1 MYRVVLLVLMF
12 VGCAAVSA
20 PAQTIPKSL
29 QDPAGEAV
37 IRNRKNAWT
46 VGVAGGLFGGTQLRQ
61 VDEMAR
67 VVQDGDNMRV
77 MPFISQGSATNL
89 EDLLYLRGIDV
100 VVTQADVFE
109 FFRKQRGTPNLEQRV
124 HYIFRFPPSE
134 THILAR
140 KEIRRMEDLRGKKVH
155 FGSDGAAGTLTGPI
169 IFQRLGIQVQQ
180 VDGSMDNPTGMQKVL
195 SGEIDAVVRV
205 TPKPVQYVSSIPASS
220 GLHLVPIPFSAKF
233 GDYYALGD
241 FTSEDYPN
249 IVPEGSRVDTIA
261 VPSVLAVYNWP
272 KDNERYRV
280 VERFVQRLFANWDK
294 LLQPPN
300 HPKWKDINLA
310 ATVEGW
316 TRFAVAEQ
324 ELQSKYG
331 GKLPAQQDI
340 QREFQAF
347 TNGTTSSRSPISQ
360 REHDALFQQ
369 FIQWRD
375 RQKGQGGREGARE
388 R

>member
-1 MYRVVLLVLMF
+1 MVRIGVYVLLLV
-12 VGCAAVSA
+12 CSA
-20 PAQTIPKSL
+20 TASVHAQTIPKSL
-29 QDPAGEAV
+29 QDPAGEAAV
-37 IRNRKNAWT
+37 RERKNSWI
-46 VGVAGGLFGGTQLRQ
+46 VGIAGGLFGGTQLRQ

-134 THILAR
+134 THIIA
-140 KEIRRMEDLRGKKVH
+140 KKAIRSLEDLRGKKVH

-180 VDGSMDNPTGMQKVL
+180 VDGTMDNPTGMQKVL

-205 TPKPVQYVSSIPASS
+205 TPKPVQYVSSIAPSS
-220 GLHLVPIPFSAKF
+220 GLHLVPIPFSSKF
-233 GDYYALGD
+233 ADYYALGD
-241 FTSEDYPN
+241 FTSADYPN
-249 IVPEGSRVDTIA
+249 MVPEGGSVDTIA

-272 KDNERYRV
+272 KDHERYRK

-310 ATVEGW
+310 ATLEGW
-316 TRFAVAEQ
+316 TRFAAAEQ
-324 ELQSKYG
+324 ELQRLYG
-331 GKLPAQQDI
+331 GNLPAQQDI
-340 QREFQAF
+340 KREFQAF
-347 TNGTTSSRSPISQ
+347 MGETTTSRSPISES
-360 REHDALFQQ
+360 RRDALFQQ

-375 RQKGQGGREGARE
+375 KQKSQGVRAR
-388 R
+388 